1 MITSLLTCDFA
12 RVPAVTNARKALRTP
27 LFLCAFLALAIAVG
41 LVSIQWPLPFTGML
55 MVYLGGTALVAII
68 GVERCLPFCLA
79 LIVVGET
86 KFRARNAGA
95 LLEGNIDWEVG
106 FELACYGLVA
116 LVTLGALAK
125 FKWQDL
131 KPRGVELPL
140 AAYTLLAVLST
151 LWSVDFRLSAVRSLQ
166 QAILFS
172 YVFVLA
178 RVERPAR
185 VLDVLRQTLT
195 AYVLIGAA
203 LALLIPAASY
213 KPVLHTTALRFSW
226 FAVHPIVAAEETSMA
241 LILFA
246 VGALFVPE
254 SETVPGKK
262 GWRYLA
268 IAGLIGVIIATRAR
282 GPLVA
287 LAGALSVL
295 FGLRYLGR
303 SVGMWFGALC
313 LVVFLVCT
321 LCDFSIAA
329 AVQTLL
335 ESQSSLRQYVL
346 RGESA
351 GYVMGLAGR
360 IGLWKTIYRFV
371 IKRPIFGYGFVASRT
386 LLLQWFKW
394 AGESHNALAESL
406 LNLGIVGTVLLWGP
420 MLYVV
425 GGFFMPRVE
434 LRMRER
440 WEEIA
445 VIASL
450 VFLLIISV
458 DSASFAGFITY
469 DPMVFAVAMMLHQRL
484 RMEQIRSSAANL
496 VPGNNRVIRA
506 SRMKVNPRVAA
517 ARGAVR

>member
-1 MITSLLTCDFA
+1 MITSLFTTGYSQASL
-12 RVPAVTNARKALRTP
+12 VTKTRKG
-27 LFLCAFLALAIAVG
+27 LCRPLALGAFFILAMVIG
-41 LVSIQWPLPFTGML
+41 LVSIQWPLPFTGIL
-55 MVYLGGTALVAII
+55 ILCLGGAGLVTIV

-116 LVTLGALAK
+116 LVTLGAITKL
-125 FKWQDL
+125 KWQDL
-131 KPRGVELPL
+131 KPSGVEVPL

-178 RVERPAR
+178 RVERPAK
-185 VLDVLRQTLT
+185 VLGVLRQTLT
-195 AYVLIGAA
+195 AYVLTGAA
-203 LALLIPAASY
+203 LALLIPAATY
-213 KPVLHTTALRFSW
+213 RPVLHATALRFSW

-246 VGALFVPE
+246 VGALFVTDNAAAP
-254 SETVPGKK
+254 KAK
-262 GWRYLA
+262 RWRYLA
-268 IAGLIGVIIATRAR
+268 IAGLIGIIIATRAR
-282 GPLVA
+282 GPLIA
-287 LAGALSVL
+287 LTGTLSVL

-303 SVGMWFGALC
+303 SVAMWFAAFC
-313 LVVFLVCT
+313 LVGFLVFT
-321 LCDFSIAA
+321 LCDVSIGA
-329 AVQTLL
+329 AVQSLL
-335 ESQSSLRQYVL
+335 ESQSTLRQYVL

-351 GYVMGLAGR
+351 GYVMGLSGR

-371 IKRPIFGYGFVASRT
+371 LKRPIFGYGFVASRT

-406 LNLGIVGTVLLWGP
+406 LNLGIVGTALLWGP

-425 GGFFMPRVE
+425 CGFFLPRVE
-434 LRMRER
+434 ARMRER

-445 VIASL
+445 VVASL

-469 DPMVFAVAMMLHQRL
+469 DPMVFAVAMLLHQRL
-484 RMEQIRSSAANL
+484 RMEQLRNVAGEPRIRKPMRI
-496 VPGNNRVIRA
+496 PGTMEPNPVI
-506 SRMKVNPRVAA
+506 AA
-517 ARGAVR
+517 AGGAVS

>member
-1 MITSLLTCDFA
+1 MTASLSSRNYSDASAVSKPLQAARASLWLLMLLAVAITIGVL
-12 RVPAVTNARKALRTP
+12 
-27 LFLCAFLALAIAVG
+27 
-41 LVSIQWPLPFTGML
+41 SIQWPLPMAAML
-55 MVYLGGTALVAII
+55 VVCLGGAGLIAIV

-79 LIVVGET
+79 LVVVGET

-106 FELACYGLVA
+106 FELACYGLVG

-125 FKWQDL
+125 LKRQDL

-140 AAYTLLAVLST
+140 AAYTLLAILST

-178 RVERPAR
+178 RIERPAR
-185 VLDVLRQTLT
+185 VVAVLRQTLT
-195 AYVLIGAA
+195 AYVLTGAG
-203 LALLIPAASY
+203 LALLVPAARY
-213 KPVLHTTALRFSW
+213 KPVLHVTALRFSW

-246 VGALFVPE
+246 VGALFAGENRSAPRQ
-254 SETVPGKK
+254 K
-262 GWRYLA
+262 GWRYIPIAALIA
-268 IAGLIGVIIATRAR
+268 IFIATRAR

-287 LAGALSVL
+287 LTGTLFVL
-295 FGLRYLGR
+295 FGLRDLGR
-303 SVGMWFGALC
+303 SVVMWFGALC
-313 LVVFLVCT
+313 LIAFLACT
-321 LCDFSIAA
+321 LGDFSPTA
-329 AVQTLL
+329 AVHSLL
-335 ESQSSLRQYVL
+335 DSQPYLRQYLL

-351 GYVMGLAGR
+351 GYVMGLSGR

-371 IKRPIFGYGFVASRT
+371 LKRPIFGYGFVASRT

-425 GGFFMPRVE
+425 GGFFLPRVE
-434 LRMRER
+434 HRMREP

-445 VIASL
+445 AIASL
-450 VFLLIISV
+450 VFLLIIAV

-469 DPMVFAVAMMLHQRL
+469 DPMVFAVAMMVHQRV
-484 RMEQIRSSAANL
+484 RTERIRNPARGFVSRSRRAILPYGLDANPL
-496 VPGNNRVIRA
+496 
-506 SRMKVNPRVAA
+506 AA
-517 ARGAVR
+517 AAGSPR